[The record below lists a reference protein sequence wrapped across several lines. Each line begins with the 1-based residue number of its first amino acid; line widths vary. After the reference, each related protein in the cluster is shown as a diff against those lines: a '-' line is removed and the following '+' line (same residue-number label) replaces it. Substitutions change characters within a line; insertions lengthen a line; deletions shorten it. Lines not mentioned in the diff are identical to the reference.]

1 VIEIG
6 GERERERPG
15 SKVGKEAASMETR
28 VAGSIFCAGICSGP
42 LGDTCVCLLPLE
54 AVLFLSVVLY
64 DFAISSSLW

>member
-1 VIEIG
+1 
-6 GERERERPG
+6 
-15 SKVGKEAASMETR
+15 METR